1 MTRRFHV
8 PQLSTQ
14 PVVRLTGPEARHLA
28 VVLRAGPGTQVELFD
43 GQGQRALASVCAV
56 GADWVD
62 CEILT
67 REAESAGGNGREVTL
82 ATAVP
87 KGERFDWLIE
97 KATELGVTRVIPL
110 VTARSVVTPGD
121 TKLERLRKTIVEASK
136 QCGRD
141 RLLELTDVCCWREF
155 LAQWPTG
162 DADLGQPSGHST
174 PPASL
179 GTLWVAQPGGP
190 RWGHAPLPA
199 GPVTFVIG
207 PEGGL
212 TDAAV
217 EQLRRLG
224 AGLVGLGG
232 TILRVETAALALATL
247 ARCGGEGPVDL
258 A

>member
-1 MTRRFHV
+1 M
-8 PQLSTQ
+8 
-14 PVVRLTGPEARHLA
+14 VRLTGPEARHLA
-28 VVLRAGPGTQVELFD
+28 VVLRAGPGTRVELFD
-43 GQGQRALASVCAV
+43 GQGQRALGSVCAV

-62 CEILT
+62 CEILE
-67 REAESAGGNGREVTL
+67 RGVESAGAGGREVTL

-136 QCGRD
+136 QCGRA
-141 RLLELTDVCCWREF
+141 RLMELTDLRSWREF
-155 LAQWPTG
+155 LAGWQTPA
-162 DADLGQPSGHST
+162 ADPAHSATRAAAAPS
-174 PPASL
+174 A
-179 GTLWVAQPGGP
+179 GTLWVAHPGGP
-190 RWGHAPLPA
+190 RWGHAAVPS

-212 TDAAV
+212 TDAEV
-217 EQLRRLG
+217 EQLSALG
-224 AGLVGLGG
+224 AGRVGLGG

-247 ARCGGEGPVDL
+247 ALCGNEGPVDL